1 MHHRGAKQQEERR
14 IKAPRGEW
22 ETQRENTEHEIQLYK
37 AGVSLMWCWS
47 HDRREESERISIYD
61 SVCGQMWSCTHML
74 LLFICIYIMFAL
86 MKMSNAFVNAV
97 FCFFLKKRYLGDSPC
112 HLCSGKRRQSII
124 TL

>member
-74 LLFICIYIMFAL
+74 LLFICMYIMFAL

-97 FCFFLKKRYLGDSPC
+97 FCFFFKKKGILVILPAISAVEKGDN
-112 HLCSGKRRQSII
+112 Q
-124 TL
+124 

>member
-74 LLFICIYIMFAL
+74 LLFIRMYIMFAL

-97 FCFFLKKRYLGDSPC
+97 FCVFFKKKVSW
-112 HLCSGKRRQSII
+112 
-124 TL
+124 

>member
-74 LLFICIYIMFAL
+74 LLFIRMYIMFAL

-97 FCFFLKKRYLGDSPC
+97 FCCFFKKKVSW
-112 HLCSGKRRQSII
+112 
-124 TL
+124 

>member
-74 LLFICIYIMFAL
+74 LLFIHMYIMFAL

-97 FCFFLKKRYLGDSPC
+97 FCFFKKKKGILVILPAISAVGKGDN
-112 HLCSGKRRQSII
+112 Q
-124 TL
+124 

>member
-74 LLFICIYIMFAL
+74 LLFIRMYIMFAL

-97 FCFFLKKRYLGDSPC
+97 FCCFFLKKGILVILPAISAVGKGDN
-112 HLCSGKRRQSII
+112 Q
-124 TL
+124 

>member
-74 LLFICIYIMFAL
+74 LLFIRMYIMFAL

-97 FCFFLKKRYLGDSPC
+97 FCFFKKKGILVILPAISAVGKGDN
-112 HLCSGKRRQSII
+112 Q
-124 TL
+124 